1 MQRARLIRWLFL
13 CLALA
18 GLGGIFY
25 AQRKLQGWAYA
36 PMLQD
41 KETLVTLKPGMGLS
55 ALALEAETQGLVAHG
70 VWVSLYVKIYKN
82 FRKFQAGPYRAL
94 PGMSLDALLEDM
106 QQGRTYHPLVLEFS
120 IPEGYATAQILA
132 RMEGLGIVRTGVASD
147 PVFIQSL
154 GIEAASLEGFLYPAT
169 YRFYDQLPTE
179 AQALS
184 RMVEEFFSRLPE
196 NYAAQV
202 EALGLTLVQAVNM
215 ASLIE
220 REAFVEAEKSQIS
233 EVIWTRY
240 QRKTTLGIDATLL
253 YGMPDGTVITTAALH
268 DRENLYNTRVH
279 IGLPPTPICS
289 PSTSSLAAVLHPTK
303 EGWLYYVLIP
313 DGSKR
318 HVFSR
323 TLHEHNQHVQ
333 TLVQEQKRQRQKQRN
348 GETNISTGKQKDT
361 K

>member
-1 MQRARLIRWLFL
+1 MQRARFIRWLIL

-25 AQRKLQGWAYA
+25 AQQVLQRWAYA
-36 PMLQD
+36 PMLQE
-41 KETLVTLKPGMGLS
+41 KETLVTLRPGMGLT
-55 ALALEAETQGLVAHG
+55 ALAIEAETQGLVSRG
-70 VWVSLYVKIYKN
+70 FWITLYVRIYKN
-82 FRKFQAGPYRAL
+82 FRKFQAGPYRIL

-120 IPEGYATAQILA
+120 IPEGYAAAQILA
-132 RMEGLGIVRTGVASD
+132 RMEGLGIVQTGVASD
-147 PVFIQSL
+147 STFIRSL
-154 GIEAASLEGFLYPAT
+154 GIEGTSLEGFLYPAT

-179 AQALS
+179 TQALS
-184 RMVEEFFSRLPE
+184 RMVGEFFSRLPE
-196 NYAAQV
+196 DYAAQI

-220 REAFVEAEKSQIS
+220 REAFVEAEKPQIS

-240 QRKTTLGIDATLL
+240 QRKISLGIDATLL
-253 YGMPDGTVITTAALH
+253 YGMPEGTAITTAALH
-268 DRENLYNTRVH
+268 NRENLYNTRVH

-289 PSTSSLAAVLHPTK
+289 PSTTSLAAVLHPTK

-323 TLHEHNQHVQ
+323 TLHEHNQHVK
-333 TLVQEQKRQRQKQRN
+333 TLVQEQKRQRQRLRN
-348 GETNISTGKQKDT
+348 GETGISTGKKKDI